1 MLDSAVAASPILLA
15 VVLILGFRQP
25 AGPAALGCA
34 TYAALLALF
43 WPAFAGPLDAVLAS
57 VAKGSLTS
65 LTLAYVL
72 LGGIALHQVLTVT
85 GALDVLA
92 DALRQL
98 LPAAGDRLLVML
110 FGVSVFFESATG
122 FGVGIIV
129 TAPLLERFGQP
140 PLRAAFLALLG
151 QCAVPWGALGV
162 GTYLGAELSGLPTD
176 EIAAM
181 SALLSWPFVLL
192 CGGIAAHVGGLPRNA
207 ATVVRVIVWST
218 VLTAALAGLSLLL
231 GTELGG
237 CLAGLAVVLLGIARG
252 RRDGP
257 LPAGLSKALA
267 PLAALL
273 AALLLTRLVPDIGA
287 WTTSLLRWELPALG
301 YVLSPVHHPGF
312 WMLTAAAAGI
322 ALHGLPAGQAG
333 VMMRTGA
340 SRWVLANLPVL
351 GFLAMAQVMLNAGM
365 IETIAGAMSR
375 GLGPFAV
382 LSVTMLGA
390 LGGFLTASNVG
401 SNAIFMPLQMALAE
415 QLGLDRL
422 STAAAQN
429 SAGSNL
435 SFASPAR
442 VVLAAAI
449 CGAPEQQHLLMR
461 QALAAGLAG
470 TAVLTLAY
478 LVSIRLEAFALP

>member
-15 VVLILGFRQP
+15 VILIIGFRRP
-25 AGPAALGCA
+25 AGPVALGCA
-34 TYAALLALF
+34 AYAVLLALA
-43 WPAFAGPLDAVLAS
+43 WPAFAGPLDGVLAGL
-57 VAKGSLTS
+57 AKGSLTS
-65 LTLAYVL
+65 LTVAYVL

-162 GTYLGAELSGLPTD
+162 GTYLGAELAALPAD
-176 EIAAM
+176 EIAWM
-181 SALLSWPFVLL
+181 SALLGWPFILL
-192 CGGIAAHVGGLPRNA
+192 CGGIGAYVGGLPRNA
-207 ATVVRVIVWST
+207 ATVVRVIVWSA
-218 VLTAALAGLSLLL
+218 VLTVALAWLSLLL
-231 GTELGG
+231 GTELAG

-257 LPAGLSKALA
+257 LPAGLTKALA
-267 PLAALL
+267 PLAVLL
-273 AALLLTRLVPDIGA
+273 AALLLTRLVPDIGT
-287 WTTSLLRWELPALG
+287 WTTSLLRWDLPTLG
-301 YVLSPVHHPGF
+301 YALSPVHHPGF
-312 WMLTAAAAGI
+312 WMLLAAATGA
-322 ALHGLPAGQAG
+322 AVLRLPAGQVG
-333 VMMRTGA
+333 VMARTA
-340 SRWVLANLPVL
+340 SGRWILASLPVL

-365 IETIAGAMSR
+365 IDAVAGAMSQ

-382 LSVTMLGA
+382 LSVTVLGA
-390 LGGFLTASNVG
+390 LGGFLTASNAG

-429 SAGSNL
+429 AAGSNL
-435 SFASPAR
+435 SFASPGR

-449 CGAPEQQHLLMR
+449 SGAPEQQHRLMR

-470 TAVLTLAY
+470 LALLTLSF
-478 LVSIRLEAFALP
+478 LVVATLR